1 MYINL
6 SKLSESQVYFTMTQT
21 VIPRPIAWVLS
32 ENQSGS
38 YNLAPF
44 SYFNAVCSDPPLV
57 MISIG
62 KKPDGSCKDTLVN
75 IEQRSDFVV
84 HIVSKDLL
92 RPMNQSSATLAKE
105 QSELEII
112 GLQTEPFEGSRIP
125 RLADARVAFAC
136 ERYEIIKLGS
146 IPQSLVLGRISH
158 IYIDDTVVG
167 EDEKGRMKVIA
178 ERVDPL
184 GRLGA
189 SEYVSFGEKL
199 RLQRPT

>member
-6 SKLSESQVYFTMTQT
+6 AELSTSQVYFTMIQT

-32 ENQSGS
+32 ENKSGS

-44 SYFNAVCSDPPLV
+44 SYFNAVCSEPPLI

-62 KKPDGSCKDTLVN
+62 KKPDGSFKDTLVN
-75 IEQRSDFVV
+75 IEQRSHFVV
-84 HIVSKDLL
+84 HIVSRDLL
-92 RPMNQSSATLAKE
+92 YPMNQSSATLE
-105 QSELEII
+105 EDESELLMT
-112 GLQTEPFEGSRIP
+112 GLQTEKFEGSSIP
-125 RLADARVAFAC
+125 RLADARIAFAC
-136 ERYEIIKLGS
+136 EKFDIYRLGKT
-146 IPQSLVLGRISH
+146 PQSLVLGKVSRI
-158 IYIDDTVVG
+158 YVDDEVV
-167 EDEKGRMKVIA
+167 ETDEKGRMTVAA

-199 RLQRPT
+199 RLKRPA

>member
-6 SKLSESQVYFTMTQT
+6 AELSTSQVYFTMIQT

-32 ENQSGS
+32 ENRSGS

-44 SYFNAVCSDPPLV
+44 SYFNAVCSDPPLI

-62 KKPDGSCKDTLVN
+62 KKPDGSFKDTLVN
-75 IEQRSDFVV
+75 IEQRSHFVV

-92 RPMNQSSATLAKE
+92 YPMNQSSATLDE
-105 QSELEII
+105 DESELII
-112 GLQTEPFEGSRIP
+112 TGLQTEQFEGNPVP
-125 RLADARVAFAC
+125 RLVDARIAFAC
-136 ERYEIIKLGS
+136 EKFDIYRLGKT
-146 IPQSLVLGRISH
+146 PQSLVLGKVSR
-158 IYIDDTVVG
+158 IYIDDEVV
-167 EDEKGRMKVIA
+167 ETDEKGRMTVAA
-178 ERVDPL
+178 EKVDPL

-199 RLQRPT
+199 RLKRPA

>member
-6 SKLSESQVYFTMTQT
+6 SDLSESQVYFTMTQT

-32 ENQSGS
+32 ENKSGS

-44 SYFNAVCSDPPLV
+44 SYFNAVCSDPPLI

-62 KKPDGSCKDTLVN
+62 KKPDGSFKDTLVN

-84 HIVSKDLL
+84 HIVNKDLL
-92 RPMNQSSATLAKE
+92 EPMNKSSATLAKE
-105 QSELEII
+105 QSELEAT
-112 GLQTEPFEGSRIP
+112 GLQTEPFKGSRIP
-125 RLADARVAFAC
+125 RLACARIAFAS

-146 IPQSLVLGRISH
+146 VPQSLILGKISH
-158 IYIDDTVVG
+158 IYIEDSVVG
-167 EDEKGRMKVIA
+167 KDDKGRIKVMA

-184 GRLGA
+184 ARLGA

-199 RLQRPT
+199 RLQRPA